1 MGTKTKVVLDTNI
14 WVSIFFN
21 KILGREFDNLFK
33 NEEIEIFISKDILLE
48 LSRVLEYPKIK
59 TILEKSGISS
69 RDVLEEV
76 LRTSNVVNPE
86 IKLEI
91 IKEDPEDNKF
101 LECALES
108 KAEYIVSGDKHLLKL
123 RKFGDVRIISA
134 REFMERMK

>member
-1 MGTKTKVVLDTNI
+1 VGTKTKVVLDTNI